1 MLEILVAS
9 FRLPYWDEGADFTI
23 PLIQNFQIA
32 PLETPLFSAQYM
44 GSVTVGQ
51 NQCLQAPSEGWMHDG
66 QCVSRNVR
74 RATISTGGTQS
85 AWIVPAQTL
94 AFGLSRISTFEE
106 FAMLTESVPHDL
118 THMWVNGNMGR
129 ADPSPADPMFWL
141 HHNYVDFIWAT
152 WQRIRILHWCL
163 TFLCRRL
170 CYAFEIPVSPRTAG
184 RLAKRQAETQP
195 SKLPFLA
202 SLTDDEIKQIS
213 PRIKIEDYRKA
224 EKALNNITTVI
235 NDLLQNG
242 TPLSSFKTVSQLY
255 QEGSGPTTTSS
266 AFALDSGSVGLIASV
281 LVGFLYS
288 LF

>member
-1 MLEILVAS
+1 
-9 FRLPYWDEGADFTI
+9 
-23 PLIQNFQIA
+23 
-32 PLETPLFSAQYM
+32 M

-152 WQRIRILHWCL
+152 WQRIRLENFFAFANNGTTL
-163 TFLCRRL
+163 TPMNVRRFQYTLEDTQNYNNRL